1 MTIKNKAQ
9 KDLFTSEEIKWLLLL
24 LGCNRRNDLSSPIME
39 KLLKLKNDMSRM

>member
-24 LGCNRRNDLSSPIME
+24 LGSSKRDDLSSQIME
-39 KLLKLKNDMSRM
+39 KLLKLKNEMS